1 MEHERGYGSFQSTPQ
16 STPGMQHS
24 GEGSLAPKLLDFT
37 YTPIFKKGQKC
48 SYSSDPKHTRYI
60 SKHIRC
66 RVAVINRDYTR
77 NVKIKSWKRKGE
89 A

>member
-16 STPGMQHS
+16 STPGMQHG

-37 YTPIFKKGQKC
+37 TPR
-48 SYSSDPKHTRYI
+48 SSRKAKNVATPPTPSHTRYI

-77 NVKIKSWKRKGE
+77 NVKIWKRKGE